1 MLIGQRVYLV
11 MKTELKQSKKE
22 NGSAYLLVD
31 LLELNTGTIFNIVD
45 KNVEDMNKLKQMT
58 KYEIDLDL
66 TSSRYGLQLSI
77 ANIGKEF
84 GGI

>member
-1 MLIGQRVYLV
+1 MLIGQKVYLV
-11 MKTELKQSKKE
+11 MKTELRQSKKE

-31 LLELNTGTIFNIVD
+31 LLELNSGTIFNIVD

-77 ANIGKEF
+77 ANIGKEY